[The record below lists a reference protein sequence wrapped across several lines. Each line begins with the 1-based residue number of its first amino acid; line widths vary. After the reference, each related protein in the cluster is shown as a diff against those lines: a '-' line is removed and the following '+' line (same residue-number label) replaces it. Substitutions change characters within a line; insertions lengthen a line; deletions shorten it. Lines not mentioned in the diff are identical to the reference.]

1 MLKKF
6 IYEYWQDG
14 EWWVGRIPELEGVF
28 SQGKSL
34 EELEENLK
42 DAFYLMQKE
51 GNLTSTNLQIREL
64 ELEV

>member
-6 IYEYWQDG
+6 TYEYWRDG
-14 EWWVGRIPELEGVF
+14 EWWVGRICELEGVF

-42 DAFYLMQKE
+42 DAFYLMQEE
-51 GNLTSTNLQIREL
+51 GNLISTNLQIREL